1 MITKKA
7 ISKIVTWKSS
17 RSYFYSRMMRRI
29 CECELISKIQKSD
42 KMLNYSEAR
51 AVLLNMFMND
61 LKNKNVDSVLEQ
73 DDAFEKRDIEV
84 LAWMNDR
91 KSEIDAKIKNIEL
104 NTQSPDKILESF
116 LLIASSLDDSSKK
129 RVLASLSKQ

>member
-1 MITKKA
+1 
-7 ISKIVTWKSS
+7 
-17 RSYFYSRMMRRI
+17 
-29 CECELISKIQKSD
+29 
-42 KMLNYSEAR
+42 MLNYSEAR